1 MLFIETPDFTRR
13 ISTTLTDE
21 EYGVFQA
28 WLAAHPDAGS
38 LIKRGG
44 GIRKVRWGVSGRGK
58 RDGIRVIYFWRVS
71 ESQILLLTMY
81 SKGTQA
87 NLTDAQVKQLARY
100 VAGLK

>member
-13 ISTTLTDE
+13 ISTALTDE
-21 EYGVFQA
+21 EYGLLQA
-28 WLAAHPDAGS
+28 WLTAHPDAGS

-44 GIRKVRWGVSGRGK
+44 GIRKVRWNLSGTGK
-58 RDGIRVIYFWRVS
+58 RSGIRVIYFWRVS

-87 NLTDAQVKQLARY
+87 DLTDAQVKQLARY
-100 VAGLK
+100 VEGLK